1 MSDPLPSF
9 KESRLAGNSAKNT
22 NVINRLFWSLG
33 GPLETSIF
41 VLEDAANPE
50 GPREPYF
57 RQTTGGTSWHPIS
70 QESLTEPRVSS
81 VSVSILPLSDCEEGW
96 RCNHEHAD
104 RDDPNCVYEP
114 FRGRTIL
121 ARCCGENRPK
131 NLAPLEVQ
139 ALHTPYVTIHDYV
152 TTLHPVLMGLRQNA
166 LSILGMWEGGSLP
179 EETKLVVEVDPL
191 MANKLWIKEEHEWI
205 QDIRTRQEPPKTW
218 RDSVDGPPPAP
229 PYYPPYLPQIN

>member
-1 MSDPLPSF
+1 MSEPLPSF
-9 KESRLAGNSAKNT
+9 KDSLLAGHSTKNT
-22 NVINRLFWSLG
+22 KDINRLFWSLG

-41 VLEDAANPE
+41 ILEDAANPE

-57 RQTTGGTSWHPIS
+57 RQTAGGATWHPIS

-81 VSVSILPLSDCEEGW
+81 ISVSILPLNDW
-96 RCNHEHAD
+96 
-104 RDDPNCVYEP
+104 
-114 FRGRTIL
+114 RTIL

-152 TTLHPVLMGLRQNA
+152 MALHPVLMGLRQNA
-166 LSILGMWEGGSLP
+166 LSILGMWGGQPLP
-179 EETKLVVEVDPL
+179 EEAKLVAEVNPL
-191 MANKLWIKEEHEWI
+191 MANELSIKEEHEWI

-218 RDSVDGPPPAP
+218 QDFPWRDGPPPAP
-229 PYYPPYLPQIN
+229 FYPPRID

>member
-1 MSDPLPSF
+1 MSHPLPSC
-9 KESRLAGNSAKNT
+9 KESLLAGYLIKNT
-22 NVINRLFWSLG
+22 KVINRLFWSLG

-41 VLEDAANPE
+41 ILEDAANPK

-57 RQTTGGTSWHPIS
+57 RQTTGGTSWHPVS

-81 VSVSILPLSDCEEGW
+81 ISVSILPLHDCEEDW
-96 RCNHEHAD
+96 RSNHEHAD
-104 RDDPNCVYEP
+104 RDDPNCVYET

-131 NLAPLEVQ
+131 NLAPLEIQ

-152 TTLHPVLMGLRQNA
+152 IALHPVLMGLRQNA
-166 LSILGMWEGGSLP
+166 LSILGMWEGQPLP
-179 EETKLVVEVDPL
+179 EEAKLVAEVNPL
-191 MANKLWIKEEHEWI
+191 MANELSIKEEHKWI

-218 RDSVDGPPPAP
+218 QDFPWMDGPPPAP
-229 PYYPPYLPQIN
+229 FYPPRID